1 MVFQNE
7 KGMIAGA
14 RWQDFT
20 RRMRTSTLET
30 QNERLYDRSQTMAG
44 FQKKNDNLQTGGS
57 I

>member
-7 KGMIAGA
+7 RGMIAGA

-20 RRMRTSTLET
+20 RRMTTSTLET